1 MPPIEVIQAAE
12 RLKKNEYTQSEA
24 DFALYMSDRFIT
36 SEWAIKE
43 IDKIFAESLTSPK

>member
-12 RLKKNEYTQSEA
+12 RLKKDEYSQSEA
-24 DFALYMSDRFIT
+24 DFALYMNDRFIT

-43 IDKIFAESLTSPK
+43 IEKIFATELTSTK